1 MECINEI
8 IFRKALIES
17 LKPYKG
23 YFKGVCGPGRS
34 GALAAVYASHILG
47 VPFVPFKQHI
57 PEDLFPLLIVD
68 TTQKSGRTMRKA
80 VEWYKKLQLG
90 EVQGLTPY
98 SANAKLHFWFESNF
112 LFTQED

>member
-8 IFRKALIES
+8 TFRKALIEV

-34 GALAAVYASHILG
+34 GALASVYASHILG
-47 VPFVPFKQHI
+47 VPFVPFKQQI
-57 PEDLFPLLIVD
+57 PKELFPLLIVD

-98 SANAKLHFWFESNF
+98 SANAKLHFWFESQ
-112 LFTQED
+112 FTDKGF